1 MMTSKLG
8 QAIHLHTQPVALVFS
23 DHVPDGALQFQQ
35 GKWGCV
41 ISLLAA
47 ASKGRTA
54 ALCARTTA
62 CNGGRVGLG
71 FCQFELGVIE
81 HFLSTGTVGPKPGE
95 FYKKDPQLARDYV
108 ASLPRVT
115 TAEHLLFKPFSAL
128 EQDET
133 PQAVVFL
140 VNADQL
146 SALVT
151 MANYD
156 QPTQDNVQV
165 KFGAGCIQSVLYVL
179 KDSQEGRTTCTI
191 GLTDPSARKCIDK
204 DLLSFSIPYA
214 RYLQMEDQVEES
226 FLTKQTWQGLSQRI

>member
-1 MMTSKLG
+1 MPRL
-8 QAIHLHTQPVALVFS
+8 P
-23 DHVPDGALQFQQ
+23 P
-35 GKWGCV
+35 
-41 ISLLAA
+41 ISYGRASSFLL
-47 ASKGRTA
+47 S
-54 ALCARTTA
+54 
-62 CNGGRVGLG
+62 VHFGLT
-71 FCQFELGVIE
+71 L
-81 HFLSTGTVGPKPGE
+81 L
-95 FYKKDPQLARDYV
+95 Y
-108 ASLPRVT
+108 
-115 TAEHLLFKPFSAL
+115 LLFKPFSAL

-214 RYLQMEDQVEES
+214 RYLLLEDQVEES
-226 FLTKQTWQGLSQRI
+226 FLNKQSWQGLSQRI